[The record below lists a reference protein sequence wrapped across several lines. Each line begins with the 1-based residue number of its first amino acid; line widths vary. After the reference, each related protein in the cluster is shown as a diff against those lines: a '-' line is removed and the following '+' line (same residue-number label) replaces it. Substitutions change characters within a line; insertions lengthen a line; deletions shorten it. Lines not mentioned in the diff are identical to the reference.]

1 MRIVGL
7 TGSIGMGKS
16 TAAAML
22 RAMGV
27 PVHDADR
34 CVHRLLG
41 PGGRAVAAVARAF
54 PGTQAAAG
62 GIDRK
67 ALGARVF
74 GDPARLRALEGILHP
89 LVRREEQRFLAAARR
104 QRRRAVVLDVPL
116 LLETDGD
123 LRCDLVLVVA
133 APRFLQAQ
141 RVLRRPGMTAARLA
155 QVRAQQMAE
164 PEKRRRADLVVPTSL
179 GRRMTRDRLK
189 RALVQARR
197 AAGAQGG

>member
-1 MRIVGL
+1 MRVIGL

-22 RAMGV
+22 RASGM

-34 CVHRLLG
+34 CVHRLLAPRG
-41 PGGRAVAAVARAF
+41 EAVAAVERAF
-54 PGTQAAAG
+54 PGTRGPAG

-89 LVRREEQRFLAAARR
+89 LVRRAEQRFLAAARR

-123 LRCDLVLVVA
+123 QRCDLVLVVA
-133 APRFLQAQ
+133 APPFLQAQ
-141 RVLRRPGMTAARLA
+141 RVLRRPGMTPARLA
-155 QVRAQQMAE
+155 AIRSQQMPE
-164 PEKRRRADLVVPTSL
+164 SEKRRRADVVVPTGL
-179 GRRMTRDRLK
+179 GRRVTFDRLR
-189 RALVQARR
+189 RALRR
-197 AAGAQGG
+197 